1 MYAVFKLGGTQ
12 HRASVG
18 DMLRVEKLDGEVGQT
33 LEIEEVL
40 LIGKGE
46 ESLVGSPHVS
56 GARITAEIVDQGR
69 HKKVL
74 VQKFKRRRKYRR
86 KMGHR
91 QHFTQIRIT
100 DVVVPQ

>member
-1 MYAVFKLGGTQ
+1 
-12 HRASVG
+12 
-18 DMLRVEKLDGEVGQT
+18 MLRVEKLDGEVGQT

>member
-18 DMLRVEKLDGEVGQT
+18 DMLKVQKVDGEVGQT

-40 LIGKGE
+40 LVRKDE
-46 ESLVGSPHVS
+46 DSLVGAPHVS
-56 GARITAEIVDQGR
+56 GARVLAEIVGQGR

-74 VQKFKRRRKYRR
+74 IQKFKRRKKYRR
-86 KMGHR
+86 KLGHR

-100 DVVVPQ
+100 DVVVSQ